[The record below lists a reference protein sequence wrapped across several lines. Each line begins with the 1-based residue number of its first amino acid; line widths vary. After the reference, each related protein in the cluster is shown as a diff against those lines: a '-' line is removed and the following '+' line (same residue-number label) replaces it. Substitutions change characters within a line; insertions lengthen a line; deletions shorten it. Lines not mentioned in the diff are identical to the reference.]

1 MPLLDLFEGLFG
13 ASFRGVEFH
22 MERAR
27 EETGRR
33 FVKYLFPGRDEAAWE
48 DLGALDGPI
57 VVSGLIIGDD
67 YVFRARDLQ
76 QACREPGPGTLV
88 HPWLGEIEVVLAQPG
103 ILDWDDRRVGM
114 VRFDAIFERWVENRP
129 PALDTLGGLLAAAY
143 RVRSQVRG
151 YLRQVLA
158 PVRLALG
165 TVAAVVSFARGLTLT
180 AGALVAGVRNGGGL
194 LASLT
199 APFAGLNSIGGLTPA
214 SGYGEAVADRLDAV
228 PAAIAV
234 AALPPPRP
242 AVTPATVQPDPV
254 VLAPADGAALLLA
267 LQAAAPGLSLDAPQA
282 LVAAAQAQSAV
293 AAAEAAA
300 RIPFE
305 SQQQAMA
312 WKARIDTGLVRAAEA
327 AAVAAQG
334 LPAEGGRLWQA
345 LHAARAAWAADIDAR
360 IGRLPAVRT
369 LELGGPAPV
378 ALLAH
383 AIAGDDPARVIATAE
398 DLVRRN
404 RLRLPAAVP
413 PGALEVLAR

>member
-1 MPLLDLFEGLFG
+1 MPLIDLFEGLFG

-33 FVKYLFPGRDEAAWE
+33 WVKYLFPGRDEAAWE

-57 VVSGLIIGDD
+57 IVSGLVIGDD
-67 YVFRARDLQ
+67 YVFRARALQ
-76 QACREPGPGTLV
+76 EACREAGPGTLV
-88 HPWLGEIEVVLAQPG
+88 HPWLGEVEVVLAQPG

-114 VRFDAIFERWVENRP
+114 VRFEAIFERWVENRP
-129 PALDTLGGLLAAAY
+129 PSLDTLGGLLAAAY
-143 RVRSQVRG
+143 RVRSQVRT

-165 TVAAVVSFARGLTLT
+165 TVAAVAGFARGLTIT
-180 AGALVAGVRNGGGL
+180 AGSLIAGARNGGGL
-194 LASLT
+194 LTSLT
-199 APFAGLNSIGGLTPA
+199 APFAGLTAIGGLTVGA
-214 SGYGEAVADRLDAV
+214 GYGASVADRLDAV
-228 PAAIAV
+228 PATIAE
-234 AALPPPRP
+234 AALPPPQP
-242 AVTPATVQPDPV
+242 AVTPATVQPEPA
-254 VLAPADGAALLLA
+254 VLGPADGAALLLA
-267 LQAAAPGLSLDAPQA
+267 LQSAAPGLSLDAPPA
-282 LVAAAQAQSAV
+282 LVAAVQAQAAV

-312 WKARIDTGLVRAAEA
+312 WKARIDAGLSRAADA
-327 AAVAAQG
+327 AAAAAQG
-334 LPAEGGRLWQA
+334 LPMEGGQLWQA
-345 LHAARAAWAADIDAR
+345 LHAARAAWAADMDAR
-360 IGRLPAVRT
+360 IGRLPRVRT
-369 LELGGPAPV
+369 LELGGPVPV